1 MQMRRIP
8 PLKSIQAFEAAS
20 RLGSFVSAAE
30 ELHLTPS
37 AISHQ
42 IRMLEEKLGIALFH
56 RVHRRVE
63 LTDAGRRYA
72 ETVSQALGFIE
83 AGTRSIE
90 RTNRSDILTIHSVP
104 SVATQWLMPRIS
116 RFSALHPDID
126 VRLNASTEMIDLASG
141 AADFDIRYGHILP
154 GTGVAVEPFPE
165 ETIVVACSP
174 ALFPKRRTSRKPID
188 LSKFTLIHSEV
199 NIYSWRDWMHDNPG
213 QRLDLE
219 RGPRFDRTFMA
230 INAAVDGMGIA
241 LESELQLE
249 RELENNRLVLPFGRK
264 GVRLVCHRLLY
275 LKSKSHIPKMR
286 AFREWLFNE
295 LDRSLNNGN

>member
-1 MQMRRIP
+1 MRKIP

-20 RLGSFVSAAE
+20 RLGSFAAAAE
-30 ELHLTPS
+30 ELHLTAS

-42 IRMLEEKLGIALFH
+42 IRLLEEKLGIALFH

-72 ETVSQALGFIE
+72 ETVSEALGLIE

-104 SVATQWLMPRIS
+104 SIATQWLMPRIS
-116 RFSALHPDID
+116 RFSASHPDID
-126 VRLNASTEMIDLASG
+126 VRLNASTEVIDLASG

-154 GTGVAVEPFPE
+154 GMGVAVEAFPE
-165 ETIVVACSP
+165 ETILVACSP
-174 ALFPKRRTSRKPID
+174 TLLPKRRWHQKTID
-188 LSKFTLIHSEV
+188 LSKLTLIHSEV
-199 NIYSWRDWMHDNPG
+199 NIYSWRDWMNDNPG
-213 QRLDLE
+213 HKLDLE

-230 INAAVDGMGIA
+230 INAAVDGMGVV

-249 RELENNRLVLPFGRK
+249 RELDNKRLVLPFGEK
-264 GVRLVCHRLLY
+264 GAKLVCHRLLY
-275 LKSKSHIPKMR
+275 LKSKSHIPKIK
-286 AFREWLFNE
+286 AFRDWLFDE
-295 LDRSLNNGN
+295 LDCSLNKTA